1 MARARHNLVM
11 NFEQITL
18 RRSATSDA
26 PALAAL
32 AELDSQRLPD
42 DEFLIGEVAG
52 QPWAALGIASGIL
65 VADPY
70 RPTVELAGLL
80 RLRAQSMRAAAGA
93 QPRGRWR
100 DAPTPV
106 PCE

>member
-52 QPWAALGIASGIL
+52 QPCARR
-65 VADPY
+65 AD
-70 RPTVELAGLL
+70 T
-80 RLRAQSMRAAAGA
+80 
-93 QPRGRWR
+93 
-100 DAPTPV
+100 APL
-106 PCE
+106 